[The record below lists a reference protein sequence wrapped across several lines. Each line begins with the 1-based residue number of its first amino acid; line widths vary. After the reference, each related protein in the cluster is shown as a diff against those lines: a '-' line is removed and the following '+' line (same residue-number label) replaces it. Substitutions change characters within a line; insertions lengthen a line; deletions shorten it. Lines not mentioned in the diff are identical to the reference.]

1 MDKILTIVI
10 PTYNMEKYL
19 RHNLGSLIVPE
30 KEQQMLEVLI
40 VNDGSKD
47 SSSAIGHEY
56 QDKYPD
62 VFRVID
68 KPNGNYGSCVN
79 RGLKEAKGKYIKVL
93 DADDSFDNASL
104 VKYLNQLQSCDA
116 DLVITDYDL
125 VTPEGGLIQ
134 HKTYSFESNKVMP
147 IDSICA
153 TQEFKAIAMHALTY
167 KTALIR
173 QIDYKQT
180 EGISYTDQEWI
191 FLPMTTMKTVEYMPY
206 ILYLYMIGREGQTM
220 DPKVIAKNLG
230 HYYQI
235 INNRLDEMA
244 KRHLKLSDAM
254 KEYTEHKTILLATF
268 IYRAVILRRIS
279 DLQQLIALDD
289 HIKAV
294 DSHIYNRLDQEK
306 MKGIPFRFIHYF
318 RLHHKYAPFFI
329 SWIYNKVYENV
340 KIKNQMKNRN
350 SYKSN
355 KNGGAALPRAKN

>member
-1 MDKILTIVI
+1 
-10 PTYNMEKYL
+10 MEKYL
-19 RHNLGSLIVPE
+19 RHNLDSLVLPE

-56 QDKYPD
+56 QDKYPE

-68 KPNGNYGSCVN
+68 KPNGNYGSCIN

-93 DADDSFDNASL
+93 DADDSFDNSSL
-104 VKYLNQLQSCDA
+104 VKYLNQLATCDA

-125 VTPEGGLIQ
+125 VDPEGDLIRHQ
-134 HKTYSFESNKVMP
+134 KFSFDPDKVLS

-167 KTALIR
+167 KTALIK

-191 FLPMTTMKTVEYMPY
+191 FLPMTAMKTVVYMPY
-206 ILYLYMIGREGQTM
+206 VLYLYMIGREGQTM
-220 DPKVIAKNLG
+220 DPKVVAKNLG
-230 HYYQI
+230 HYYKI
-235 INNRLDEMA
+235 LNNRLDEMT
-244 KRHLKLSDAM
+244 KRHHKLSAAM
-254 KEYTEHKTILLATF
+254 TEYTEHKTMLLATF

-279 DLQQLIALDD
+279 DLQQLLALDD

-294 DSHIYNRLDQEK
+294 DSHLYNRLDQEK
-306 MKGIPFRFIHYF
+306 MKGMPFRFIHYF
-318 RLHHKYAPFFI
+318 RLHHNYAPSII

-340 KIKNQMKNRN
+340 KIKNQMKDRN
-350 SYKSN
+350 SYKSHKKLGRLSEN
-355 KNGGAALPRAKN
+355 S

>member
-254 KEYTEHKTILLATF
+254 TEYTEHKTMLLATF

-294 DSHIYNRLDQEK
+294 DSHIYYRLDQEK

-318 RLHHKYAPFFI
+318 RLHHKYAPVFI

-355 KNGGAALPRAKN
+355 KN